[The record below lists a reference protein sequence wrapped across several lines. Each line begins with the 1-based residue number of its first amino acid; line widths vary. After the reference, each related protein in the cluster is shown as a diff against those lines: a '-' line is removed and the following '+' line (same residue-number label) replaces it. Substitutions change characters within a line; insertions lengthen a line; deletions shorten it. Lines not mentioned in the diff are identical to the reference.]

1 VSFIS
6 SNQTRL
12 ITGVFPLSAY
22 TTQVDTAAPR
32 ATIDRTS
39 LVDDAFV
46 FIHGR
51 KSATLSVNSMVDAD
65 TTAGGYWDVI
75 TGLAEDGTEFPV
87 SVAPAGF
94 AAGNPVRLA
103 SCFEINASP
112 TSQVDGGVDM
122 PLTYSVNGEMQWG
135 QSLVDHAAVTATAAA
150 AAVDGGA
157 ATSNGGVAHLHV
169 TAVAGTGGP
178 TCDVIIEH
186 SVNGSTSWATLATF
200 AQVTTT
206 TSAQRVVV
214 AAGTA
219 VRRYL
224 RASYTIAGSGPSYTI
239 AVAFARS

>member
-46 FIHGR
+46 FIPGR
-51 KSATLSVNSMVDAD
+51 RSGTLSVTSMVDDD
-65 TTAGGYWDVI
+65 TTAGSYWPVI
-75 TGLAEDGTEFPV
+75 TGLADNGTEFPV

-94 AAGNPVRLA
+94 AAGNPVRMA
-103 SCFEINASP
+103 SAFEVTAAPSSP
-112 TSQVDGGVDM
+112 VDGGVDM
-122 PLTYSVNGEMQWG
+122 PLTYSVNGLMQWG
-135 QSLVDHAAVTATAAA
+135 ESLIAHAAVTATAAA

-157 ATSNGGVAHLHV
+157 GTSNGGVAHLHV
-169 TAVAGTGGP
+169 TAAAGTSSP

-186 SVNGSTSWATLATF
+186 SVNGSTSWATLASFT
-200 AQVTTT
+200 QVTTS

-214 AAGTA
+214 AAGTT

-224 RASYTIAGSGPSYTI
+224 RASYTIAGTGPSYTI
-239 AVAFARS
+239 AVAFARN